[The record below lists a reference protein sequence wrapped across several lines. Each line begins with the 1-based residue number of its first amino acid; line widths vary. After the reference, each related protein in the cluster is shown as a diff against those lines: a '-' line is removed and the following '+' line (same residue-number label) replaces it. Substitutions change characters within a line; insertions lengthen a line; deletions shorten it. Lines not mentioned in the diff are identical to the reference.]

1 MKISIIVP
9 SVIAVLLVLSAAG
22 WYITTQLERPERILL
37 SAIKADNLDL
47 YDAFKSMEVS
57 ADVTLSAATDMLT
70 QEDREAI
77 TFLSEFVN
85 GVKEEVP
92 DPLTAQISFD
102 FTEELEKGWAS
113 NPRGPWTNS
122 EGNLTL
128 ATNLIE
134 QGELSVDVRSVG
146 DTGELFFRLAE
157 SPDFVI
163 TELKNMVDTV
173 RGVWV
178 EADIPDDLKAML
190 LAEENNL
197 SKTEMK
203 MVQDALNDFLTALV
217 KNRVLVLEFSENSEP
232 DERTISYRVDL
243 LALKKIL
250 KKEKERAREQV
261 LKPLAK
267 IIVVV
272 DNAAERGFSGNS
284 QTNEN
289 LDQQIDEI
297 YEDIVL
303 ELTREHSSVQR
314 FIEKYHN
321 DIAITGTIDIR
332 TDTYVSD
339 ILTIV
344 IALDLKGLTDDK
356 EFAEEPFDGTL
367 DIAIS
372 VSLSEKG
379 ITIQKPEDAQRL
391 SELREFQSLW
401 AGIIFTLA
409 LRAQQGGAF
418 PNTTEGDI
426 FFP

>member
-1 MKISIIVP
+1 M
-9 SVIAVLLVLSAAG
+9 
-22 WYITTQLERPERILL
+22 
-37 SAIKADNLDL
+37 
-47 YDAFKSMEVS
+47 
-57 ADVTLSAATDMLT
+57 
-70 QEDREAI
+70 
-77 TFLSEFVN
+77 
-85 GVKEEVP
+85 
-92 DPLTAQISFD
+92 
-102 FTEELEKGWAS
+102 
-113 NPRGPWTNS
+113 
-122 EGNLTL
+122 
-128 ATNLIE
+128 
-134 QGELSVDVRSVG
+134 
-146 DTGELFFRLAE
+146 
-157 SPDFVI
+157 
-163 TELKNMVDTV
+163 
-173 RGVWV
+173 
-178 EADIPDDLKAML
+178 
-190 LAEENNL
+190 
-197 SKTEMK
+197 
-203 MVQDALNDFLTALV
+203 
-217 KNRVLVLEFSENSEP
+217 
-232 DERTISYRVDL
+232 DL

-250 KKEKERAREQV
+250 KKEKERARKQV

-267 IIVVV
+267 IIVIM
-272 DNAAERGFSGNS
+272 DNAAERRFSGNS

-339 ILTIV
+339 IHTMA